1 MLRRNTEK
9 KIIIEAD
16 DLASRKEN
24 LDVLSWRRIIEI
36 AKRIQGRVLDEEVQD
51 LTRELISIAQANTTL
66 SKKLNIATSESFVDL
81 PPSEHTSAKP
91 RSVVRDVVENANPGF
106 SAAGMPLFDEPSYI
120 DEGVQSTGFTE
131 TGSKEG
137 ASHTASP
144 DSSSCSPLSPHIPSP
159 GSSIPSSYGGD
170 EESSPGLKYVSK
182 NEVLEKQITTEEQVT
197 AEEHGAAEER
207 IILEDT
213 RPAQDD
219 ENLEDL
225 RSAREDKSLEDTKQ
239 SQEGETPY
247 TPSAEMPY
255 SKEELANFSLI
266 YTSRDGSLSMF
277 QDKEGH
283 LVSVDTSKLFS

>member
-36 AKRIQGRVLDEEVQD
+36 AKHIQGRVLDEEVQD

-66 SKKLNIATSESFVDL
+66 SKKLNISTSESFVDL
-81 PPSEHTSAKP
+81 PAVEHTSAKP
-91 RSVVRDVVENANPGF
+91 RSVVRDVEQDAHPGF
-106 SAAGMPLFDEPSYI
+106 SAAGMPLFDKQSYI
-120 DEGVQSTGFTE
+120 DEGAQSTGFTE
-131 TGSKEG
+131 TRSTEG
-137 ASHTASP
+137 ASHIPSP
-144 DSSSCSPLSPHIPSP
+144 RPSSCNPLPPHIPSP
-159 GSSIPSSYGGD
+159 SSSTPSSYGDD
-170 EESSPGLKYVSK
+170 EESSQGLKYVSK
-182 NEVLEKQITTEEQVT
+182 NEVLEKQIAAEEQDT